1 MHRVIAGLGAGLCL
15 AAVALA
21 GPAAA
26 QNARAYALVEL
37 AADSDS
43 SAALEALRS
52 LSLMNCLQL
61 VESLV
66 PGEVL
71 LHVECND
78 LASLSQALTGD
89 FPQVEGVARVTV
101 WRVATGG

>member
-1 MHRVIAGLGAGLCL
+1 MHRVMAGCAAGLCL
-15 AAVALA
+15 TALA
-21 GPAAA
+21 LATPAEA
-26 QNARAYALVEL
+26 QTARAYALVEL

-43 SAALEALRS
+43 SAAFEALRS

-66 PGEVL
+66 PGEVV

-78 LASLSQALTGD
+78 LASLSQALTAD
-89 FPQVEGVARVTV
+89 FPKVEGVARVTMWTV
-101 WRVATGG
+101 TTGQ